1 MITIVADCVAK
12 MTRLEESG
20 PYEAQDTT
28 QKIGTKY
35 VKGIAYEDD
44 QVILILDFE
53 RLLHAS

>member
-1 MITIVADCVAK
+1 MITIIVDCVAK

-20 PYEAQDTT
+20 PYEAQDTK
-28 QKIGTKY
+28 QKIGTKH

-44 QVILILDFE
+44 QEILILDFE